1 MFEEFIPMKI
11 AAGKT
16 NLETPTSS
24 LPELSLANSRLLPE
38 LWLLLKYGG
47 LAWKNGEVEVD
58 LAVVAVVDVVIASD
72 VVVEVLLTVVVVAIS
87 STVVAS
93 VEGASVDDS
102 SIVVASVVENP
113 VVASST
119 VGCSVVETSAV
130 GSSVVV
136 GSVVDISVVG
146 SSEEAVVSSVSD
158 VGMPSVADEVAGS
171 VVGNSVSIA
180 VEISV
185 VANSSAGEVVVS
197 SEVDVDDMLNSSD
210 EVILS
215 SSSFPEGHSLAT
227 IIEASSDSSRR
238 SCSSR
243 E

>member
-1 MFEEFIPMKI
+1 M
-11 AAGKT
+11 
-16 NLETPTSS
+16 
-24 LPELSLANSRLLPE
+24 
-38 LWLLLKYGG
+38 
-47 LAWKNGEVEVD
+47 EVD

-243 E
+243 VRAKGSLSCLLGARFHVGNRSRLLLIRGGLVLCGCENFFAFLFYGVVGSKRRC